1 MNVCAAHSDWKDTG
15 AWVKGDSAAEL
26 LRPRLGAI
34 ARRRTL
40 ARILM
45 NAQTRIW
52 VTSPYFSPPRWVIRQ
67 LQKARHRGVDV
78 RVMLPSWHASDL
90 PWMTVLAR
98 AYWANLLRKGVRLF
112 EYLGE
117 PHRGERLHAKTLV
130 VDESAW
136 VGSTNLD
143 HRSLSINREADIVL
157 RSPEA
162 VHAVAHGFEEA
173 QSRAKEVTHRMVGE
187 TPLWMRAL
195 GWVLLLFRRWL

>member
-1 MNVCAAHSDWKDTG
+1 MNVCAAHLDWKDTG
-15 AWVKGDSAAEL
+15 VKEFAEL
-26 LRPRLGAI
+26 LGPASYRRWH
-34 ARRRTL
+34 ARAHLDERKPG
-40 ARILM
+40 
-45 NAQTRIW
+45 